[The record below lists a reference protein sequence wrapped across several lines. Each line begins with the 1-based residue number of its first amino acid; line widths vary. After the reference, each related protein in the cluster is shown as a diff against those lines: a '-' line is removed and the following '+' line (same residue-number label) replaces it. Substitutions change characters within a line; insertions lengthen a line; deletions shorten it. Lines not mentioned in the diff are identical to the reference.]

1 MVDTTD
7 DSVSGPSFS
16 NYGEDFQERVI
27 QALLIDTSWAEQMV
41 DIIKV
46 EYFDLAHFQLLA
58 KKYYDYYARY
68 RTFPTIPILA
78 GILKEN
84 LEKSQEGMSTAL
96 LGKIIPILSKTKK
109 TPDLCDLPFVKE
121 KALDFCKKQAMKEAL
136 FKSSELIMQDR
147 YPEVMEIMKIALSAG
162 DEVGIGHDF
171 SEDREARFLS
181 TKRSPIPTGIPELD
195 KKEVLDGG
203 LGRGELG
210 IFVAAPSVGKSHW
223 LVQVGAA
230 ALKAGF
236 NVLHYTLEM
245 GEEEVGRRYDGWF
258 TGINN
263 REIAENK
270 DFVNRWYE
278 ENGEDL
284 GRLMIK
290 EYPSSSVTTA
300 TFRGQMQ
307 KLGLKKNFWP
317 DLVIVDYA
325 DEMCSIKQFDS
336 NSSRHEFKAIYRDL
350 RNIGRECSPKF
361 AVWSASQSNKEG
373 SSAEIVTG
381 ENMSESFRKLDVPD
395 FVFTGACKP
404 KDKSKGVLNGFTA
417 KNRNGRDGDI
427 LPMRID
433 KKTSRFEVISKEEF
447 AAVSRTSEDEE
458 DDMKRRLRDQFR
470 EEKRQ
475 VKKDEKMR
483 LKEENKDSQ

>member
-1 MVDTTD
+1 MTSNAGN
-7 DSVSGPSFS
+7 DSVNNPSFS
-16 NYGEDFQERVI
+16 DYGEDFQERVI
-27 QALLIDTSWAEQMV
+27 QALLIDFAWAEQMV
-41 DIIKV
+41 EIIRV
-46 EYFDLAHFQLLA
+46 EYFDLAHFQLLV
-58 KKYYDYYARY
+58 KKYYDYYNKY
-68 RTFPTIPILA
+68 RTFPTIAILA

-84 LEKSQEGMSTAL
+84 LQNSDTASAAL
-96 LGKIIPILSKTKK
+96 LGKIIPVLAKTKK

-136 FKSSELIMQDR
+136 YKSTELILEDR
-147 YPEVMEIMKIALSAG
+147 YPEVMEVMKVALTAG
-162 DEVGIGHDF
+162 DEVSVGHDF
-171 SEDREARFLS
+171 NEDREARFTS
-181 TKRSPIPTGIPELD
+181 TKRDPIPTGVPELD
-195 KKEVLDGG
+195 QKEVLNGG

-258 TGINN
+258 TGVNN
-263 REIAENK
+263 REIADNK
-270 DFVNRWYE
+270 EFVNRWYE
-278 ENGEDL
+278 ENGEKL

-290 EYPSSSVTTA
+290 EYPSSSVTTT

-307 KLGLKKNFWP
+307 KLALKKNFVP

-350 RNIGRECSPKF
+350 RNIGRESSPKF

-404 KDKSKGVLNGFTA
+404 QDKSKGILNGFTA

-433 KKTSRFEVISKEEF
+433 KRTSRFEVITKEEY
-447 AAVSRTSEDEE
+447 AALSRTSEQEE
-458 DDMKRRLRDQFR
+458 DDLKN
-470 EEKRQ
+470 
-475 VKKDEKMR
+475 R
-483 LKEENKDSQ
+483 LKNKLKQEKNDF